1 MTTLTTAIAAL
12 TAVGQT
18 YFASLSSDPTYGNM
32 YAQARWVNAWLP
44 DTFNWPTIALYEM
57 GGNTESQGLGFVS
70 EWRYS
75 RLRLD
80 VFMGTPEY
88 ARQAFEALR
97 AIWITDFDTTP
108 SVNVA
113 GQGYLRL
120 TGGIKNLNISESRAL
135 SWEKSQVQYRRNA
148 DVLIEIG
155 D

>member
-1 MTTLTTAIAAL
+1 MTTLTTALAAL
-12 TAVGQT
+12 TTVGQT
-18 YFASLSSDPTYGNM
+18 YFASLVSDATYDNM
-32 YAQARWVNAWLP
+32 YAQTRWAMAWLP

-57 GGNTESQGLGFVS
+57 GGNADSQGLGNVKA
-70 EWRYS
+70 WRFS

-80 VFMGTPEY
+80 VFMGNADN

-97 AIWITDFDTTP
+97 SIWIADFNTSP
-108 SVNVA
+108 AVNVV